1 MLKSS
6 LHLLRSC
13 TKHRL
18 QTAQTKTELVKAPK
32 PAQSNMFTVVCRAW
46 HIFHILP
53 EMRNGIRSCEW
64 VSLCPGAVPGTVLTQ
79 QPCWRARASSG
90 FGASLCTLNWM
101 KMLEKT
107 QLLPAAKD
115 YFPLWG
121 SAGDQRGTVCCVSAS
136 CARLRVCLTIKKM
149 SCYWLME
156 EGNVHLRSSP
166 PSLPKER
173 ANQFIRNVGVLC
185 HLAAFA
191 QHPTVQGHV
200 PGAKQPLAVLLPWWS
215 KISMIYPCTREQN
228 TQMLKSAT
236 VFWPRTKQ

>member
-1 MLKSS
+1 
-6 LHLLRSC
+6 
-13 TKHRL
+13 
-18 QTAQTKTELVKAPK
+18 
-32 PAQSNMFTVVCRAW
+32 
-46 HIFHILP
+46 
-53 EMRNGIRSCEW
+53 
-64 VSLCPGAVPGTVLTQ
+64 
-79 QPCWRARASSG
+79 
-90 FGASLCTLNWM
+90 
-101 KMLEKT
+101 MLEKT

-200 PGAKQPLAVLLPWWS
+200 PGAKQPLAVLLP
-215 KISMIYPCTREQN
+215 
-228 TQMLKSAT
+228 
-236 VFWPRTKQ
+236 